1 MTAPV
6 LAVGDGALGFWAAV
20 REVCLGLGVQ
30 WSGMDSRTRLRIA
43 LVDDAQRHPGRVA
56 PQRPGQDR
64 PGRVSS
70 RAPAPG
76 RSPLVAVGHG
86 TDRGE
91 RRVSS
96 RYVDVDAAIARVV
109 AESGYPERQGWAEY
123 YLKPPPA
130 TPAS

>member
-1 MTAPV
+1 MAP
-6 LAVGDGALGFWAAV
+6 GDLALGV
-20 REVCLGLGVQ
+20 VQ
-30 WSGMDSRTRLRIA
+30 
-43 LVDDAQRHPGRVA
+43 VQ
-56 PQRPGQDR
+56 Q
-64 PGRVSS
+64 
-70 RAPAPG
+70 
-76 RSPLVAVGHG
+76 VAVGHG

-130 TPAS
+130 P